1 MDNLF
6 VIFSTI
12 GVINSLVLITFFLR
26 TKKGVRIQNQLF
38 ALLVFA
44 LTLRIGKSVLLFIF
58 SDDLFSF
65 LLNLGLAGFLSV
77 GPLFFLFTKSV
88 LSKNFKLTYKH
99 IFHFLPALIF
109 IVFWWLIAYNE
120 RHYLIRDLIYRTILI
135 QYIIYMIST
144 QKLICEIPEN
154 LSHIKKQLNY
164 LNLALLIIWLPYM
177 LNSVNSHFFYLIGA
191 LVYTGIVYFSLVLL
205 INKGYIINFYPT
217 KKYEKTGLT
226 LEQSSHLA
234 SQVKHLMEKE
244 EVFKDNTI
252 SLSKLAKRLK
262 TSTHALSQVINENE
276 QKTFYELLSY
286 YRITAAKLLLKA
298 DSNKINISEI
308 AFEVGYNSLSAFNK
322 AFKQTTGQTPS
333 QFEKSSKDE
342 K

>member
-1 MDNLF
+1 
-6 VIFSTI
+6 
-12 GVINSLVLITFFLR
+12 
-26 TKKGVRIQNQLF
+26 
-38 ALLVFA
+38 
-44 LTLRIGKSVLLFIF
+44 
-58 SDDLFSF
+58 
-65 LLNLGLAGFLSV
+65 
-77 GPLFFLFTKSV
+77 
-88 LSKNFKLTYKH
+88 
-99 IFHFLPALIF
+99 
-109 IVFWWLIAYNE
+109 
-120 RHYLIRDLIYRTILI
+120 
-135 QYIIYMIST
+135 MIST